1 MIEFIQEKSEKI
13 PKRWRGLSLSF
24 EKFEF
29 REASFWTLFLE
40 PVERPI
46 GWSQCRLWKCQPFI
60 NGFPRR
66 RTWH

>member
-46 GWSQCRLWKCQPFI
+46 G
-60 NGFPRR
+60 
-66 RTWH
+66 

>member
-29 REASFWTLFLE
+29 RGLFLDSISGANRKANWLE
-40 PVERPI
+40 PMQTLEV
-46 GWSQCRLWKCQPFI
+46 SAL
-60 NGFPRR
+60 
-66 RTWH
+66 H